1 METRVRV
8 RTTALVL
15 LLIAAATLLPAAQHT
30 IVLPPLQQYRQAD
43 ADILS
48 FDEKLKRDV
57 AAYLEGLSAREGFE
71 PLFGDHIIRTVT
83 ETRFA
88 EGSIFS
94 AFKPGSAAYLLN
106 LYESDTLIFRR
117 YTRVG
122 EFVNLEILSFS
133 SEVGYT
139 QVFSRI
145 ITDGN
150 VDEMMRS
157 CRVAVLEYLTG
168 TRTGELVINRAD
180 PYTDRIRIDGQ
191 LLSPAD
197 TLLEYMPVGAYTLE
211 SLSSEKTVDSQK
223 IQITAGSPTIFAF
236 PSLPK
241 QISSFSLVTYPHGAL
256 LNVEGRDIGT
266 TPLSFTLED
275 RDTGAAFLSHERF
288 DNTHSIGLRETET
301 ELVLRPDWLSREE
314 QAARAQR
321 DVYTHLGLTI
331 ATLPISII
339 SVFMYDV
346 TGRSAWQIGSAGGAA
361 VSSLLFVQTLFSIAD
376 YYHSTE

>member
-8 RTTALVL
+8 LTTALVL
-15 LLIAAATLLPAAQHT
+15 LLIAAATLLPAARHT

-57 AAYLEGLSAREGFE
+57 AAYLELLSDREGFE
-71 PLFGDHIIRTVT
+71 QLFGDHIITTVID
-83 ETRFA
+83 TRFA

-106 LYESDTLIFRR
+106 LYESDTLILRR
-117 YTRVG
+117 YTRIG
-122 EFVNLEILSFS
+122 EFVNLEILNFS